1 MEIKL
6 KGKDMILIS
15 RLIKKLKLRIY
26 LRELKKEFKDQ
37 DIKDFNQSIDS
48 AFIMGDLI
56 LYVCEQIDE
65 AIDEIDEILQS
76 TLDIDITT
84 LSYEEK
90 ARLTVDIIK
99 NAIPKSI
106 MDSLESLNPNMNIKK
121 NSNQEKN

>member
-76 TLDIDITT
+76 TLDIDITI

-106 MDSLESLNPNMNIKK
+106 MDSLEALNPNMNIKK

>member
-65 AIDEIDEILQS
+65 AIDEIDQILQS

-106 MDSLESLNPNMNIKK
+106 MDSLEALNPNMNIKK